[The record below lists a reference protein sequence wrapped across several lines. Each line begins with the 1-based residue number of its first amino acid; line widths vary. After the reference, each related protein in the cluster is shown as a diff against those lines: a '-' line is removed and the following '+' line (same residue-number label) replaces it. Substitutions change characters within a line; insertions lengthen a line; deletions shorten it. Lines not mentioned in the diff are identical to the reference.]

1 MITLRLLANVNVINI
16 NKVRELEQ
24 TLKATL
30 KLMYNL
36 RYFAPFSLGFQSLR
50 VKVTNDWKNKVAK
63 IFLTEKAIALE
74 EVVIRPF
81 NLTGYL
87 EVDSKTI
94 PLKKIT
100 ATVFLD

>member
-36 RYFAPFSLGFQSLR
+36 RYFAPFSLLGFQSLR

-63 IFLTEKAIALE
+63 I
-74 EVVIRPF
+74 
-81 NLTGYL
+81 
-87 EVDSKTI
+87 S
-94 PLKKIT
+94 
-100 ATVFLD
+100 